1 MQATFFIFAKR
12 VNSTARPAGGTNLS
26 ITLKGDCSI
35 INPML
40 VISGI
45 ADPTQYN
52 YCYVPQ
58 FQRYYF
64 ISNWTWVA
72 GLWQASCICDVLA
85 SYRTEIGASTDYI
98 VRSSARYDGR
108 IMDTMYPA
116 TTVPNVRKTPFE
128 TGFLK
133 PTGADPGIYVLGIV
147 SKNANS
153 FGGVTYY
160 ALSSGNMR
168 KLIRNMLTDVDFT
181 GVSET
186 EISAA
191 LEKVLFDP
199 TEYIKS
205 SVYIPYTASDI
216 LAHAPLV
223 QTVDVG
229 WWSFNISAWIVGGAS
244 GAMVDNRVVR
254 LSLPQH
260 PQASERGNYCNTAP
274 YLTHELYYPPFGV
287 IAMPSGA
294 MCGATQLTITTQ
306 VEITT
311 GKAVC
316 RVTANN
322 GATVSESTAQVGVPV
337 QISRIALDPEFL
349 RGNAIKTGVAAIYA
363 GAKQFF
369 SGGGAGDV
377 LNGIAEGA
385 QAVNATVT
393 GTGTTGSVLPYYMDA
408 YLLTTYYLIADD
420 DNEHRG
426 RPLCRKL
433 RIDTI
438 PGYIMVADPDIKLA
452 STSAELDSVR
462 NYMATGFYYE

>member
-1 MQATFFIFAKR
+1 
-12 VNSTARPAGGTNLS
+12 
-26 ITLKGDCSI
+26 
-35 INPML
+35 
-40 VISGI
+40 
-45 ADPTQYN
+45 
-52 YCYVPQ
+52 
-58 FQRYYF
+58 
-64 ISNWTWVA
+64 
-72 GLWQASCICDVLA
+72 
-85 SYRTEIGASTDYI
+85 
-98 VRSSARYDGR
+98 
-108 IMDTMYPA
+108 MDTMYPA
-116 TTVPNVRKTPFE
+116 TTVPTVRKTSFE

-168 KLIRNMLTDVDFT
+168 KLIHNLLASVDFT
-181 GVSET
+181 EVSET
-186 EISAA
+186 EISAE

-205 SVYIPYTASDI
+205 SVYIPYTATDI

-223 QTVDVG
+223 STVDVG
-229 WWSFNISAWIVGGAS
+229 WWSFDIPAWIVGGAS
-244 GAMVDNRVVR
+244 GAMVDSKVVR

-260 PQASERGNYCNTAP
+260 PQATDRGNYCNASP
-274 YLTHELYYPPFGV
+274 YLTRELYYPPFGV
-287 IAMPSGA
+287 ITLPSGA
-294 MCGATQLTITTQ
+294 MCGSTQITITTQ
-306 VEITT
+306 IEITT

-322 GATVSESTAQVGVPV
+322 GATVAESTAQVGVPV
-337 QISRIALDPEFL
+337 QISRIALDPEWSL
-349 RGNAIKTGVAAIYA
+349 GNAVKTGVAAVYT
-363 GAKQFF
+363 GVKGFF
-369 SGGGAGDV
+369 NGGTAGDV
-377 LNGIAEGA
+377 WNGITEGA
-385 QAVNATVT
+385 QAVNATVS

-408 YLLTTYYLIADD
+408 YLLTTYYVIADD

-426 RPLCRKL
+426 RPLCKKL
-433 RIDTI
+433 RVDTV